1 MKKKKEFENET
12 HGEEKTNA
20 TKSMLYNLWKT
31 FSGGKQK
38 QDQPEGEEIEPMEEL
53 EMEEVAAER
62 KKHQNGENRCGNG
75 SRQKALCWNYIRR
88 GAVNISSMNH
98 ESLVLR
104 IFYWTKIEELTEE
117 HRALIQDAADNAQ
130 EMLWAFHGNEE
141 NGLQSVEGRICMRVS
156 VDRLEAFLVLLPPLY
171 GGEEITKEKVEKRI
185 TQQNIKFGLD
195 QDAIHQLAGGSPLYF
210 KIVRVAA
217 GTPPVHGED
226 GFIEEV
232 VSRTTG
238 FRFVEKENGI
248 VDFRDMN
255 WFQQVKEGDVLCKII
270 PPSEPQNGVDIYGNA
285 ATGKPGQKAVI
296 PCGKNTVLNEDGTAL
311 VAKVDG
317 QVLIQGDKYHVEQTM
332 TIDGNV
338 DFSIGNLDVTGNIV
352 VHGDIF
358 GGFVVKATGDITVN
372 GMIEGATVIA
382 GGNIFV
388 RAGMNGNAK
397 GKLIAGKDIKCKF
410 LENSMADARGDIYLE
425 SSINCVVHSWGS
437 VLVKSGKGVLIG
449 GEITAM
455 KTIEATA
462 VGSKLNLATHVALVA
477 PESFLKE
484 KARLQEE
491 HQKMLMDI
499 DEKEHLH
506 QSQAISRLKD
516 RDIQSKLEA
525 MKRLEEEALKSVMR
539 FNMVYPNTSVT
550 IAKAHYTLREMRN
563 QCMIYQKQGEIV
575 FGAK

>member
-1 MKKKKEFENET
+1 MAKKKELGDEIYE
-12 HGEEKTNA
+12 EEKTHA
-20 TKSMLYNLWKT
+20 TKSVLYNLWKN
-31 FSGGKQK
+31 FSGGKK
-38 QDQPEGEEIEPMEEL
+38 KNDQSEIEEKETTEEP
-53 EMEEVAAER
+53 EMEEVAVEEETPQRRER
-62 KKHQNGENRCGNG
+62 ARERFPKKSPLLELYQTWRSEHQQNESREFGPQDLLLDEN
-75 SRQKALCWNYIRR
+75 
-88 GAVNISSMNH
+88 
-98 ESLVLR
+98 
-104 IFYWTKIEELTEE
+104 EELTED
-117 HRALIQDAADNAQ
+117 HRALIKDAEDNAQ
-130 EMLWAFHGNEE
+130 EILWAFHGDGE
-141 NGLQSVEGRICMRVS
+141 NGLQPAEGRICMRVS
-156 VDRLEAFLVLLPPLY
+156 VDRLEAFLILLPPLY
-171 GGEEITKEKVEKRI
+171 GGEEITQEKVQEKI
-185 TQQNIKFGLD
+185 TQQNIKVGLD
-195 QDAIHQLAGGSPLYF
+195 QAAIHQLAAGPSLYF

-217 GTPPVHGED
+217 GIPPVHGED
-226 GFIEEV
+226 GTIEEV
-232 VSRTTG
+232 VSRATG

-255 WFQQVKEGDVLCKII
+255 WFQQVKEGEILCKIL
-270 PPSEPQNGVDIYGNA
+270 PPSEPQNGVDIYGNSVA
-285 ATGKPGQKAVI
+285 GKPGKKAAV
-296 PCGKNTVLNEDGTAL
+296 PSGKNTIINEEGTAL

-332 TIDGNV
+332 TINGNV

-352 VHGDIF
+352 VHGDVF
-358 GGFVVKATGDITVN
+358 SGFEVKATGDITVN

-410 LENSMADARGDIYLE
+410 LENSIAEARGDIYLE
-425 SSINCVVHSWGS
+425 SSINSVVRSWGA

-477 PESFLKE
+477 PESFLEE
-484 KARLQEE
+484 KAHL
-491 HQKMLMDI
+491 
-499 DEKEHLH
+499 EKERQKLLGAINEQEQLN
-506 QSQAISRLKD
+506 QSQAIARLKE
-516 RDIQSKLEA
+516 RDIQSKLEM
-525 MKRLEEEALKSVMR
+525 MKELEEGVLKSVMR

-550 IAKAHYTLREMRN
+550 IVKAHHTLREMRN

>member
-53 EMEEVAAER
+53 EMEEVAAEEETPKR
-62 KKHQNGENRCGNG
+62 REQVRERFPTKSPLLELYQTWCSEHQQHEPREFGPQDFLLDEN
-75 SRQKALCWNYIRR
+75 Q
-88 GAVNISSMNH
+88 
-98 ESLVLR
+98 
-104 IFYWTKIEELTEE
+104 ELTEE

>member
-1 MKKKKEFENET
+1 MDEN
-12 HGEEKTNA
+12 
-20 TKSMLYNLWKT
+20 
-31 FSGGKQK
+31 
-38 QDQPEGEEIEPMEEL
+38 
-53 EMEEVAAER
+53 
-62 KKHQNGENRCGNG
+62 
-75 SRQKALCWNYIRR
+75 
-88 GAVNISSMNH
+88 
-98 ESLVLR
+98 
-104 IFYWTKIEELTEE
+104 EELTEE

-171 GGEEITKEKVEKRI
+171 GGEEITKEQVEKRI

-296 PCGKNTVLNEDGTAL
+296 PSGKNTVLNEDGTAL